1 MLKKFVFPIFLLIWG
16 SNNLWAS
23 ESESTQKIPEDLTK
37 LSISELQG
45 IKLSKVTS
53 VTKKEQNLFDA
64 PAAIYVITKEDI
76 RRSTA
81 LNIPELL
88 RMVPGLQVAQID
100 ANKWAISSRG
110 FNQRLS
116 DKLLVLVDGRVVYSI
131 TFSGVFWDQID
142 YPLEDI
148 ERIEVIR
155 GPGGTLW
162 GANAVNGVINIITK
176 NSKDTQGFHGKA
188 IVGTVEEGS
197 TTFRYG
203 AKLNEKTTYR
213 VYGKYFNRD
222 SFEPRPGTLA
232 NDHWN
237 QFRGGFRIDLKKSK
251 NEEFTFQGD
260 YYNGES
266 SSRTSNTIV
275 SLAPPSVRTFDAE
288 GDIDG
293 ANILARWVKKHT
305 SNSETQVQ
313 FFWNRE
319 HRQEPFLPEIL
330 VNTLDLQ
337 IQHRRRLFARHD
349 VTIGFG
355 QSYTF
360 DEFKNAFNL
369 QINPQTDF
377 NFRIDGFI
385 QDEITIVDKF
395 LKFIVGSKFEH
406 NSFSGFEFQPNARLV
421 YTPNSKN
428 TIWFAASRAVR
439 TPNIVEERVFLLA
452 GLVPTVPPTVIS
464 LQGVPNPVSEDLL
477 SLELGYRWKA
487 LKNVV
492 IDISTYLNFYND
504 LRSVELGSLDLSNF
518 PTFVRQPTFVR
529 KGFSGET
536 YGMELSVFW
545 NPFDWWTLKSG
556 FSWFEMDLAPDPGLV
571 TAPSVEGLDPSFQV
585 QLRSTMNLPK
595 NIELDTYL
603 NFVDDIPQFN
613 IPSYTRLDVRL
624 GWRPVKNVSVSLGAL
639 NLLDPEHLE
648 FQERSTAALVT
659 STEVPRSYFFAIT
672 INN

>member
-1 MLKKFVFPIFLLIWG
+1 MIKHLIVFVFFLFCLA
-16 SNNLWAS
+16 SNLWAN
-23 ESESTQKIPEDLTK
+23 ELEPKQTIPEDLTK
-37 LSISELQG
+37 LSISELKG

-53 VTKKEQNLFDA
+53 VSKKEQNLFDA
-64 PAAIYVITKEDI
+64 SAAIYVITKEDI

-100 ANKWAISSRG
+100 SNKWAITSRG
-110 FNQRLS
+110 FNQRIS
-116 DKLLVLVDGRVVYSI
+116 DKLLVLIDGRVVYSI

-176 NSKDTQGFHGKA
+176 NSKDTQGFHGKGV
-188 IVGTVEEGS
+188 IGTLEQGS

-203 AKLNEKTTYR
+203 AKLNENTTYR
-213 VYGKYFNRD
+213 VYGKYFNRG

-237 QFRGGFRIDLKKSK
+237 QFRGGFRFDLEKSK
-251 NEEFTFQGD
+251 DEEFTFQGD

-275 SLAPPSVRTFDAE
+275 SLTPPAARTFDAE

-293 ANILARWVKKHT
+293 ANILARWVKRHNP
-305 SNSETQVQ
+305 NSETQVQ

-319 HRQEPFLPEIL
+319 HREEPFLPEIL

-337 IQHRRRLFARHD
+337 IQHRRKLLKRHD

-355 QSYTF
+355 QNYTF

-369 QINPQTDF
+369 RINPQTDF

-395 LKFIVGSKFEH
+395 LKLIVGSKFEH
-406 NSFSGFEFQPNARLV
+406 NSFSGFEFQPNVRLV
-421 YTPNSKN
+421 YTPNKKN

-452 GLVPTVPPTVIS
+452 GLLPTIPPTVIS

-487 LKNVV
+487 LKNVLV
-492 IDISTYLNFYND
+492 DISTYLNFYD
-504 LRSVELGSLDLSNF
+504 DVRSVELGPLDLSNF
-518 PTFVRQPTFVR
+518 PTFVRQTSFAR
-529 KGFSGET
+529 KGFSGHT

-545 NPFDWWTLKSG
+545 NPFNWWTLKSG
-556 FSWFEMDLAPDPGLV
+556 FSWFEMDLTPDPGLV

-585 QLRSTMNLPK
+585 QLRSTMNLPR
-595 NIELDTYL
+595 NFELDTYL
-603 NFVDDIPQFN
+603 NFVDDINQFN

-624 GWRPVKNVSVSLGAL
+624 GWKPLKNVSLSLGAL
-639 NLLDPEHLE
+639 NLLDPNHLE
-648 FQERSTAALVT
+648 FLEPNSATLVT
-659 STEVPRSYFFAIT
+659 PTEVPRSFFFAIT